1 MLKEFLMKITDW
13 VLQKEEEA
21 AKNCAIPIEEL
32 DKQIQK
38 LQEKKEELQKKCEEQ
53 IKTIDNLLERIEKI
67 KNEEKL
73 KCNNKNS

>member
-32 DKQIQK
+32 EKQIQK
-38 LQEKKEELQKKCEEQ
+38 LQEK
-53 IKTIDNLLERIEKI
+53 N
-67 KNEEKL
+67 KNFKRSVKNKL
-73 KCNNKNS
+73 KLFMIY

>member
-21 AKNCAIPIEEL
+21 AKNCAISIEEL

-38 LQEKKEELQKKCEEQ
+38 L
-53 IKTIDNLLERIEKI
+53 
-67 KNEEKL
+67 
-73 KCNNKNS
+73 